1 MSKSLGNVIDPLDVI
16 HGISLEALNKK
27 LHEGNLVGA
36 FNMIAVCVSKWW
48 LQFTHAYKVLALPAS
63 VACGLVVGMS

>member
-36 FNMIAVCVSKWW
+36 FDMMGVCVGKWW
-48 LQFTHAYKVLALPAS
+48 LQFTHA
-63 VACGLVVGMS
+63 